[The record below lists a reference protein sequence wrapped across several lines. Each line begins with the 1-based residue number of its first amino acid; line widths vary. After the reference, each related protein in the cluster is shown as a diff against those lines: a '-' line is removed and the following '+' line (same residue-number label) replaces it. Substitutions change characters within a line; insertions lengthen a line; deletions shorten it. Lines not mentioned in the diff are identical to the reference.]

1 MKNKLI
7 AKKATKIRN
16 AFANNISADIKLTKA
31 QTFKRF
37 NSGGSFFFLVRQFG
51 RKSAKKMLNV
61 TIFPGFINNATSN
74 AINNLKEN

>member
-37 NSGGSFFFLVRQFG
+37 KSGGSFFFPCQVVC
-51 RKSAKKMLNV
+51 AKKH
-61 TIFPGFINNATSN
+61 
-74 AINNLKEN
+74 

>member
-7 AKKATKIRN
+7 AKKTTKIRN

-31 QTFKRF
+31 QIFKRF
-37 NSGGSFFFLVRQFG
+37 KSGGLFFSLLG
-51 RKSAKKMLNV
+51 NLGEKALTNV
-61 TIFPGFINNATSN
+61 KCYYFSWILSNVTSN

>member
-31 QTFKRF
+31 QMFKRF
-37 NSGGSFFFLVRQFG
+37 KPGGSFFPCQVIW
-51 RKSAKKMLNV
+51 AKKH
-61 TIFPGFINNATSN
+61 
-74 AINNLKEN
+74 

>member
-31 QTFKRF
+31 QIFKRF
-37 NSGGSFFFLVRQFG
+37 KSGGSFFFSLLG
-51 RKSAKKMLNV
+51 SLGEKALTNV
-61 TIFPGFINNATSN
+61 KCYYFSWIY
-74 AINNLKEN
+74 K